1 MYRCSLEGFT
11 KVRGHLNLM
20 QRSHMIGCL
29 FSGDQYGWVHIYDLQ
44 KNCMRLQIDVLLQ
57 PVNALIVN
65 ENTFWS
71 IILIPNKMFYFFHH
85 FDHEISFF
93 QYYKYGSMKDAFR
106 MLLLS
111 HHDYSI
117 EYFLKKSSK
126 IVQLEHIFDGI
137 RKMNN
142 YSIARMRW
150 PL

>member
-1 MYRCSLEGFT
+1 MKYR
-11 KVRGHLNLM
+11 
-20 QRSHMIGCL
+20 
-29 FSGDQYGWVHIYDLQ
+29 
-44 KNCMRLQIDVLLQ
+44 
-57 PVNALIVN
+57 
-65 ENTFWS
+65 
-71 IILIPNKMFYFFHH
+71 
-85 FDHEISFF
+85 FF